1 MPRLLLL
8 LTGLLVA
15 TAGHAQA
22 PADTLKRAGRKD
34 RPTEAGTQATSKR
47 QLRPLNADRPGVTES
62 PNTIDPGHFQFET
75 DLVRL
80 INSKPGQEPRT
91 RVLRLNAFAI
101 RAGLTDH
108 TEVQVFVDPYTVEK
122 AWQPGEPVER
132 SAGFGDV
139 ALRVKHNFIGD
150 DDETEALVVA
160 AIGFVRLPTGGREGA
175 GGYEYGVLVPAT
187 YNFQHEW
194 HVSAQAASFVSY
206 DRDEQQHAVE
216 LAPSFALDHGFNDW
230 LAAFAEFSTR
240 RNLKTRQWTSA
251 INVGP
256 IFHISERLQLD
267 FGRRF
272 ALSSSADREYYLGLV
287 IER

>member
-1 MPRLLLL
+1 ML
-8 LTGLLVA
+8 LTLTLALSLAGSP
-15 TAGHAQA
+15 TA
-22 PADTLKRAGRKD
+22 PDTLKRGSQPSSAGA
-34 RPTEAGTQATSKR
+34 EQAPKR

-62 PNTIDPGHFQFET
+62 PNTVGRGRMQLET

-80 INSKPGQEPRT
+80 ITSKPNQEPRS
-91 RVLRLNAFAI
+91 RVMRLSAFAI

-122 AWQPGEPVER
+122 QWEPGEQVER

-150 DDETEALVVA
+150 DEEADALVVA
-160 AIGFVRLPTGGREGA
+160 AIGFVRLPTGGRQGA
-175 GGYEYGVLVPAT
+175 GGYEYGILVPAT

-194 HVSAQAASFVSY
+194 HISAQAASFLSY
-206 DRDEQQHAVE
+206 DRDARQHAVE
-216 LAPSFALDHGFNDW
+216 LAPSVAVDHGFNDW
-230 LAAFAEFSTR
+230 LAAFAEFSTS
-240 RNLKTRQWTSA
+240 RNLKTHQWNSA
-251 INVGP
+251 VSTGP
-256 IFHISERLQLD
+256 IFHVSERVQLD

-272 ALSSSADREYYLGLV
+272 ALSSSAEREYYVGLV

>member
-1 MPRLLLL
+1 ML
-8 LTGLLVA
+8 LTLTLALGLTGA
-15 TAGHAQA
+15 PTA
-22 PADTLKRAGRKD
+22 PDTLKRPGQTNA
-34 RPTEAGTQATSKR
+34 ATTGETPQR

-62 PNTIDPGHFQFET
+62 PNTIDPGHFQLET

-80 INSKPGQEPRT
+80 INSKPGQETRSRT
-91 RVLRLNAFAI
+91 LRLNAFAI

-122 AWQPGEPVER
+122 QWAPGEPMAR

-139 ALRVKHNFIGD
+139 AVRVKHNFIGD
-150 DDETEALVVA
+150 DDETEPLVVA
-160 AIGFVRLPTGGREGA
+160 AIGFVRLPTGGSEGA
-175 GGYEYGVLVPAT
+175 GGFEYGILVPAT

-194 HVSAQAASFVSY
+194 HLSAQAASFLSY
-206 DRDEQQHAVE
+206 DRDAKQHAVE
-216 LAPSFALDHGFNDW
+216 LAPSFAVDHGFNDW

-256 IFHISERLQLD
+256 IFHVSERVQLD

-272 ALSSSADREYYLGLV
+272 ALSSSADREYYLGFV

>member
-1 MPRLLLL
+1 MFLTALLALH
-8 LTGLLVA
+8 LTA
-15 TAGHAQA
+15 AA
-22 PADTLKRAGRKD
+22 PDTLKNPRQASQDGPRASG
-34 RPTEAGTQATSKR
+34 GR

-62 PNTIDPGHFQFET
+62 PNTIDRGHFQLET

-80 INSKPGQEPRT
+80 INSKPGQEPRSRT
-91 RVLRLNAFAI
+91 LRLNAFAI

-122 AWQPGEPVER
+122 QWAPGEPMER
-132 SAGFGDV
+132 SAGFGDMAV
-139 ALRVKHNFIGD
+139 RVKHNFLGE
-150 DDETEALVVA
+150 DEENEPLVVA
-160 AIGFVRLPTGGREGA
+160 AIGFVRLPTGGRQGA
-175 GGYEYGVLVPAT
+175 GGYEYGILVPAT

-194 HVSAQAASFVSY
+194 HVSAQAATLLSY
-206 DRDEQQHAVE
+206 DQDAQQHAVE
-216 LAPSFALDHGFNDW
+216 LAPSFAVDHGFNDW

-251 INVGP
+251 VNVGP
-256 IFHISERLQLD
+256 VFHVSERLQLD